1 MDRWRLSY
9 LGALIV
15 PLGISGG
22 CAAVPSCAPAEPL
35 QASASQAAPPTPLA
49 PPAGLLANQALE
61 HKVKAQEKRIA
72 ELSAQL
78 KMLKHI
84 DLDRSKP

>member
-35 QASASQAAPPTPLA
+35 QASASQAAPPTPSA
-49 PPAGLLANQALE
+49 PARLVANQALE